1 MTTILSMVAMQN
13 PAAARTGPAGDETEF
28 RTSFEA
34 EDPQP
39 DWSNATEDSSGVVQ
53 DSAGDVPGMRTEV
66 GDGPSEAFTAK
77 PNVGFTGLR
86 SLHYAGRQTE
96 STRGYA
102 YNKVFDVNIPVS
114 STTTLAYKI
123 FPALMDQN
131 LAKGLPSPSTYVA
144 VDLAFDDGTYLRDLE
159 AEDQH
164 RFPLNAQAQG
174 TSKRL
179 YANQWNAVES
189 RIGKVAEGKTITR
202 ILVDYDN
209 PTTGTGAFEGWI
221 DDIII
226 AHDPPPSPPEHL
238 ADWVVTTRGT
248 DSNRGFSRG
257 NTIPATAVP
266 HGFNFWVPVTDA
278 ETIRWMYQYQEAN
291 NDDNLP
297 ELQALSLSHQPYPW
311 GGERNTFQVMPSVE
325 AEPPLDRK
333 ARALPFERNQE
344 IAKPYYYGVTFTN
357 GVQAEI
363 APTDRAAIMRFT
375 FTGDTSSLVFD
386 NLTNDGDITLHP
398 DEGVLTGYTD
408 VNTDAAHRMFIYATF
423 DRPVQ
428 ADGRYPDSERPD
440 VSGYYR
446 FDTSGEN
453 RTVTMRIATSLIS
466 VEQAKHNL
474 ELEIPADRT
483 FEEVKEQA
491 RELWDEKLGVITDVK
506 GATHDQ
512 LTTLYSSLYRLNLY
526 PNRSHEN
533 VGTAE
538 KPVYRH
544 ASQFAPPV
552 GESTP
557 TKTGA
562 KIEPG
567 IAYRVSNFWD
577 TYRTSWPAD
586 VLFYPEHTGEMID
599 GALTQYTEGGLLDTA
614 MVGSS
619 SDIAF
624 ADAYVKGLTNFDVEL
639 AYEAAIKNAMV
650 APPTD
655 RDAGRQGLQTSL
667 FLGYTPTSVRSGL
680 SEALENY
687 LNDFGIAQMAE
698 KLAEHSRGERKREF
712 RTYARYFRE
721 RAKAYVHM
729 FDAQV
734 GFFQGRN
741 DDGTWRLSPEEY
753 DPRVWGCD
761 YTETN
766 GWGMAFSVPHD
777 GQGLANLYGGR
788 KGLEEKLDAYFTT
801 PETAEFPGCY
811 GDVIHEMRE
820 AAYVQMGQFG
830 ISNQPAHHIPYMYN
844 YAGKPS
850 KTQEKVREAL
860 SRLFLGSE
868 IGQGYP
874 GDEDTGE
881 LSAWYVFSALGFY
894 PLHLGTDYYA
904 IGSPLFT
911 SATVNLQNGK
921 TIVVEAPNNSPE
933 NYYVQGL
940 RVNGKPYDKTYISHH
955 LLTKGAVLTF
965 DMGPKP
971 SRWGTGAKALPPS
984 ITTGKEPPNPLQDLT
999 GPTRGSATSN
1009 EGDANRLFDNTSESK
1024 VTLTGDRPTVTWAFA
1039 GGYERTAR
1047 YYTVT
1052 SADEPQDPTAW
1063 TLQGSRDGKRWTT
1076 LDRRSGQT
1084 FRWRNE
1090 TRVFAID
1097 DPGPYAYYRLRID
1110 EGASPVSLAE
1120 IELLGTIPVDE
1131 GDTLS
1136 ASLSPRQALTLP
1148 QDRPVQQEFTLEVT
1162 VTAPGTAE
1170 VDVHTEVPEGW
1181 TVEPAETTISV
1192 ESDGRPAKG
1201 TLPLT
1206 VTVPAG
1212 TEKGGY
1218 TIAATVSTR
1227 GAVPVRAP
1235 ATIQV
1240 NDRIEFKPGT
1250 SEESRWLLDEGD
1262 SQVNGSSER
1271 FADNDR
1277 YFVYRFA
1284 LPEEVTAATARLV
1297 IDNQFRVEASGDG
1310 EHWTQVLLEERPIR
1324 DGSNREERSVDLT
1337 PFLGDDN
1344 VAYVKVSD
1352 SLPEDG
1358 WGGRVA
1364 RVTVVMSTAQTR

>member
-1 MTTILSMVAMQN
+1 MVATQG
-13 PAAARTGPAGDETEF
+13 PATAETGAARTTAKF
-28 RTSFEA
+28 RSSLEA

-53 DSAGDVPGMRTEV
+53 GSSDETPGMRTEV
-66 GDGPSEAFTAK
+66 GGGPSEAFTAK
-77 PNVGFTGLR
+77 PNVGFSGVR
-86 SLHYAGRQTE
+86 SLHYAGHQT
-96 STRGYA
+96 SKKRGYA
-102 YNKVFDVNIPVS
+102 HNKVFDVNIPVA
-114 STTTLAYKI
+114 STTTLSYKI

-131 LAKGLPSPSTYVA
+131 LGKGLPSPSTFVS
-144 VDLAFDDGTYLRDLE
+144 VDLAFDDGTYLRDMG

-164 RFPLNAQAQG
+164 RFPLTARGQG

-179 YANQWNAVES
+179 YANQWNAVQS
-189 RIGKVAEGKTITR
+189 RIGQVAAGKTITR

-209 PTTGTGAFEGWI
+209 PTTGKGEFEGWI
-221 DDIII
+221 DDIVIDDESLP
-226 AHDPPPSPPEHL
+226 AAPEHL
-238 ADWVVTTRGT
+238 SDWVVTTRGT

-257 NTIPATAVP
+257 NNIPATAVP

-311 GGERNTFQVMPSVE
+311 GGERNTFQVMP
-325 AEPPLDRK
+325 AAGGEPPLDRK
-333 ARALPFERNQE
+333 ERALSFHRDHE
-344 IAKPYYYGVTFTN
+344 IAKPYYYGVTFDN

-363 APTDRAAIMRFT
+363 APADRAAIMRFT
-375 FTGDTSSLVFD
+375 FPGDTSSLVFD
-386 NLTNDGDITLHP
+386 NLTNDGGITLYP
-398 DEGVLTGYTD
+398 DEEVLTGYTD

-423 DRPVQ
+423 DRPVKGT
-428 ADGRYPDSERPD
+428 GRYPDSERPD

-446 FDTSGEN
+446 FDTSGDDQTDK
-453 RTVTMRIATSLIS
+453 TVTMRIATSLIS

-474 ELEIPADRT
+474 ELEIPADTT
-483 FEEVKEQA
+483 FESVKERA
-491 RELWDEKLGVITDVK
+491 RDLWDEKLGVITDVK
-506 GATHDQ
+506 GATRDQ

-533 VGTAE
+533 TGTAE

-557 TKTGA
+557 TRTGA
-562 KIEPG
+562 RIEPG

-586 VLFYPEHTGEMID
+586 VLFYPGHTGEMID
-599 GALTQYTEGGLLDTA
+599 GALTQYVEGGLLDTA

-655 RDAGRQGLQTSL
+655 RDAGRQGLQQSL
-667 FLGYTPTSVRSGL
+667 FLGYTPASVRAGL

-687 LNDFGIAQMAE
+687 LNDFGIGQMAE
-698 KLAEHSRGERKREF
+698 RMAKHARGDRKRELL
-712 RTYARYFRE
+712 RQARYFRD
-721 RAKAYVHM
+721 RSQDYVHM
-729 FDAQV
+729 FDPEV

-741 DDGTWRLSPEEY
+741 ADGSRRLSPEEY

-788 KGLEEKLDAYFTT
+788 KGLEDKLDAYFSN

-844 YAGKPS
+844 YAGMPA
-850 KTQEKVREAL
+850 KTQAKVREAL

-894 PLHLGTDYYA
+894 PLHLGTEYYA

-911 SATVNLQNGK
+911 SATINLENGK
-921 TIVVEAPNNSPE
+921 KIVVEAPNNSPE
-933 NYYVQGL
+933 NVYVRGL

-955 LLTKGAVLTF
+955 VLTDGAVLTF

-971 SRWGTGAKALPPS
+971 SRWGTGTKSLPPS
-984 ITTGKEPPNPLQDLT
+984 ITTGEEPPNPLQDLT
-999 GPTRGSATSN
+999 GPTRGSATSS
-1009 EGDANRLFDNTSESK
+1009 EGDAGRLFDDTSQST
-1024 VTLTGDRPTVTWAFA
+1024 VWFGGADPTVTWSFA
-1039 GGYERTAR
+1039 GGYQRTAR
-1047 YYTVT
+1047 YYTLT
-1052 SADEPQDPTAW
+1052 SGDEAGDPTGW
-1063 TLQGSRDGKRWTT
+1063 TLEGSRDGKRWRT
-1076 LDRRSGQT
+1076 LDRRTGQE

-1090 TRVFAID
+1090 TRVFEID
-1097 DPGPYAYYRLRID
+1097 DPAPYAHYRLRLD
-1110 EGASPVSLAE
+1110 AGGAKVSLAE
-1120 IELLGTIPVDE
+1120 VELLGTVPVDE
-1131 GDTLS
+1131 GDTLA
-1136 ASLSPRQALTLP
+1136 ASLSPRQTLTMP
-1148 QDRPVQQEFTLEVT
+1148 SDRPVQQELTLEVT

-1170 VDVHTEVPEGW
+1170 VDVRTEVPEGW
-1181 TVEPAETTISV
+1181 TVEPAEGTITV
-1192 ESDGRPAKG
+1192 ESGGRPTKG
-1201 TLPLT
+1201 RLPLT
-1206 VTVPAG
+1206 VTIPAG
-1212 TEKGGY
+1212 TDKGDY
-1218 TIAATVSTR
+1218 MVAATATTR

-1235 ATIQV
+1235 ATIEV
-1240 NDRIEFKPGT
+1240 NDRIEFSPGT
-1250 SEESRWLLDEGD
+1250 EEESRWLLDEGD
-1262 SQVNGSSER
+1262 SQVNGAGER

-1284 LPEEVTAATARLV
+1284 VPEGVTGATV
-1297 IDNQFRVEASGDG
+1297 TMEIDNQFRVQAGADG
-1310 EHWTQVLLEERPIR
+1310 ENWTQALIEERPIR

-1337 PFLGDDN
+1337 PFLGEDG

-1352 SLPEDG
+1352 SHPEDG

-1364 RVTVVMSTAQTR
+1364 RVAVSMTGS